1 MNKGKYVLSLITTC
15 LGLFVNSCEN
25 KAPEINYSV
34 KYEHKTD
41 FTGIISAINNGS
53 LTLAQALAKVGDDL
67 TAKIDLLA
75 AIIEDQTVITA
86 QKIEAVNLAIK
97 MNTDALNDQTEAVKA
112 QAALFRAAFDA
123 GIMSLKDAIGLCG
136 SNLSARLG
144 AIHAAIESQ
153 TASQAQIMNALK
165 AAIDSVSQQ
174 IKVQGEAGRKSIEAL
189 GVLIESAINSQTTD
203 LKTILDK
210 VNTTLDEKATAIAAV
225 ITNGNKDIITVLRSM
240 ILQDETLMTALN
252 KAVTDGNASISSSIQ
267 MLDGN
272 VSAQLALIKNA
283 INTNLVAAINGV
295 KTIIE
300 STSATQKQKLEAL
313 KVAIEGVTAQLG
325 TNASTNKQALEA
337 LGNVIKNAINS
348 ETTTLSGIL
357 NTINSTIS
365 DKATTI
371 ASVINT
377 GDTNIVSELAN
388 LIAQDNTLMT
398 ALTTAVSNGSTS
410 IKDAVGALSNNV
422 TAQTT
427 LLVNALNTNSGYIV
441 DKLEAVKDVIA
452 NASATQA
459 DKLDV
464 INAAI
469 GAVTTQ
475 LGTNAETNKRALE
488 ALGTVIK
495 NAINSETTTLW
506 GILNAI
512 NSTISDK
519 ATTIAS
525 VINSGDANIV
535 SELANLIAQDNTL
548 MTALTTAVSNGS
560 TSIKDAVGALSNN
573 LTAQTTLLVNALN
586 ANSGDVVDALEAVET
601 VIANASGN
609 QAAKLDLINAAIGAV
624 TTQLGTN
631 ATSNQQAL
639 VALGNVIK
647 TAVDS
652 QTTDLHGILTSLS
665 GNVSAQTTALV
676 AALNGNGSSS
686 IVSKLGELLT
696 SNQGLLV
703 GLTNAVTNG
712 LVDVTKAI
720 QAFEANDG
728 MWRENNGTELYMK
741 PAIWAAI
748 SDDGTMTAAL
758 IEQMTVTDMTPT
770 YTSNQAGLGHSTCT
784 YEFTRIDQKG
794 KVLIPTWDNEN
805 VIVNNENQET
815 VRIICIYEKQ
825 KWEIKST
832 GCSLYWNR
840 YKITDAKRTNQ
851 EYGVPAENRVDVG
864 NQAYEKNLS
873 VIVLVYSDEG
883 GVKKLNLSPHFDII
897 MKKDSAPDSYPDA
910 DPTPW

>member
-1 MNKGKYVLSLITTC
+1 MNKGKYVLCLITTC

-97 MNTDALNDQTEAVKA
+97 LNTDALNDQTEAVKA

-203 LKTILDK
+203 LKTILNK

-240 ILQDETLMTALN
+240 ILQDKTLMDALSQ
-252 KAVTDGNASISSSIQ
+252 AVTDGNASISSSIQ

-272 VSAQLALIKNA
+272 VSAQLALIKDA
-283 INTNLVAAINGV
+283 INTNLVVAINGV

-313 KVAIEGVTAQLG
+313 KVAIDGVKQAVTEQLG
-325 TNASTNKQALEA
+325 TNAETNKQALEA

-377 GDTNIVSELAN
+377 GDANIVSELAT

-398 ALTTAVSNGSTS
+398 ALTTAVSNGSMS

-441 DKLEAVKDVIA
+441 DKLEAVKTVIT

-506 GILNAI
+506 GILYSI
-512 NSTISDK
+512 NTTISDK

-525 VINSGDANIV
+525 VIQAGDDNIV
-535 SELANLIAQDNTL
+535 SELADLIAQDDTL
-548 MTALTTAVSNGS
+548 MEALTTAVRDGS
-560 TSIKDAVGALSNN
+560 TSIKDAVEALSNN
-573 LTAQTTLLVNALN
+573 LTAQTTLLVDALN
-586 ANSGDVVDALEAVET
+586 ANSGNIVAALEAVKD
-601 VIANASGN
+601 VITNASAT
-609 QAAKLDLINAAIGAV
+609 QADKLDVINAAIGAV

-728 MWRENNGTELYMK
+728 MWRENNGKDLYMK

-748 SDDGTMTAAL
+748 SNDGTITAAL
-758 IEQMTVTDMTPT
+758 TDSMTVTDMTPT
-770 YTSNQAGLGHSTCT
+770 YTSNQVSLGHGCPYT
-784 YEFTRIDQKG
+784 FTRLDQKG

-825 KWEIKST
+825 KWEIKSS
-832 GCSLYWNR
+832 GCSLYWHQ
-840 YKITDAKRTNQ
+840 YTITDAKRTNQ
-851 EYGVPAENRVDVG
+851 EYGVPNDNRG
-864 NQAYEKNLS
+864 KRAQQINLS

-883 GVKKLNLSPHFDII
+883 GVKKLNLSPRFDIT
-897 MKKDSAPDSYPDA
+897 MQKDSAPELYPDA
-910 DPTPW
+910 DTTPW